1 MAEVPAVRGLVL
13 AGGRS
18 RRFGRDKAAVSVQG
32 QTLLDRTVGLMEGLV
47 DEVFV
52 SVRADQMDDDL
63 RRPYQLIVD
72 RAEDQGP
79 AGGILAAHAR
89 YPDVAWFVLA
99 CDLPLLTAAALDRL
113 LRSRNPCKA
122 ATAYRSAVGDLP
134 EPLCAIYEPDTLVRF
149 ARQSGAGTDLSPRA
163 FLVRSDVELISPTSD
178 AILANVNT
186 PDELSRL
193 QARGRPE

>member
-1 MAEVPAVRGLVL
+1 MG
-13 AGGRS
+13 
-18 RRFGRDKAAVSVQG
+18 
-32 QTLLDRTVGLMEGLV
+32 GLV

-89 YPDVAWFVLA
+89 YPDAAWFVLA

-113 LRSRNPCKA
+113 LRSRNPRKA

-134 EPLCAIYEPDTLVRF
+134 EPLCAIYEPDTLIRF
-149 ARQSGAGTDLSPRA
+149 ARQSGGGTDLSPRA

-193 QARGRPE
+193 QTRGRPE